1 MSDKWWMR
9 LNNPALPLGEFQ
21 VGVIGIPYDGAVSRK
36 AGACAAPDILR
47 KISKD
52 VGPLTESQ
60 INLSSL
66 KLRDLGN
73 IEVRNTLRPEVA
85 HKQIVAYMSSLLH
98 DDFVLA
104 TIGGDHSITCGV
116 LEAYDINYQ
125 VGVVWFDSHPD
136 LMNKFGGISYDGFS
150 QYSHACS
157 LRRIMELPRID
168 PANVLLVGIRNT
180 FPEEYKFITQY
191 DIDTIY
197 ARDLSTM
204 SPSTLSKRII
214 RKFANLKKVYVSF
227 DIDVLDPSAAPGTGV
242 PVPGGISSRYLLD
255 FIQSL
260 HCPQSEKPLSLL
272 GFDIVEI
279 SPPLDVNQ
287 ITCMVGM
294 RIFAEMLGFI
304 KRTQG
309 EHN

>member
-1 MSDKWWMR
+1 MNRSWMN
-9 LNNPALPLGEFQ
+9 LNDPGLPLGECH

-36 AGACAAPDILR
+36 SGARETPNVLR
-47 KISKD
+47 RISED

-60 INLSSL
+60 VDLRGLRI
-66 KLRDLGN
+66 RDLGN
-73 IEVRNTLRPEVA
+73 VEVPNDLCPEDA
-85 HKQIVAYMSSLLH
+85 HKRIADHVKSLGPK
-98 DDFVLA
+98 DFILA
-104 TIGGDHSITCGV
+104 TIGGDHSVTCGV
-116 LEAYDINYQ
+116 LEAYELDDQ
-125 VGVVWFDSHPD
+125 VGVVWIDSHPD
-136 LMNKFGGISYDGFS
+136 LMDEFGGTRFDGFS
-150 QYSHACS
+150 KYSHACS
-157 LRRIMELPRID
+157 LRRIVELPWVD
-168 PANVLLVGIRNT
+168 PADVLLVGTRNT
-180 FPEEYKFITQY
+180 FPEEYEFITQY

-197 ARDLSTM
+197 ARELSTM

-214 RKFANLKKVYVSF
+214 RKFANQLRVYVSF

-260 HCPQSEKPLSLL
+260 YCRQSEGTLSLL

-294 RIFAEMLGFI
+294 RIFVEMLGFI
-304 KRTQG
+304 KRTQE